1 MKNII
6 AQAKSQR
13 VEDEAYV
20 EFVNSLFSDTRGLLV
35 GGILQAAT
43 ISFFLLATNIYYFGI
58 FIAGAVIF
66 ALWRMRLG
74 QLYQVAFE
82 EIKACPITVQVAVAK
97 NWENKYVVPSALT
110 AINVGLFCY
119 FGFQTAETGASLG
132 AVYCLLFAPI
142 PTIVG
147 RLYGSMRL
155 ASFMLFGLFGPIIIG
170 LMVDGSLSHI
180 LLALLCLPYIVL
192 VLSMVKAVRST
203 VISAVEGNAE
213 KIEIGRRFDVALK
226 NMAHGLMMFDDGNR
240 ILIANDQARKLFRFP
255 SHLDIVG
262 RDFSVLMRFARR
274 FDALAD
280 RNLENLDVAFNAL
293 LGRVADRQQV
303 LLDDGRYLE
312 LAVSERSD
320 GGTVLTFEDISDRVQ
335 SARKIERMAQY
346 DSLTN
351 LPNRRYFETL
361 ISEIAD
367 NANEDDYCALLVVD
381 VDDFKH
387 VNDAVGH
394 AQGDELLRSIA
405 AMLSLKSSGY
415 QHLACRLGG
424 DEFLLFISGIKDPQH
439 MHLTVAGLNHDLC
452 RIHDLKSEQV
462 YVSCSIGYVTM
473 KANEF
478 NQDDAIVRADLAL
491 YAAKADG
498 KGTWR
503 EFEKIMDDHYQRRQR
518 IKNHLA
524 KAVQSD
530 GLTILYQ
537 PLVDAQSGRL
547 VSCEA
552 LSRWHDSEYG
562 NVSPAEYIPLAE
574 EMGIVTQIS
583 GQMLRK
589 ASTECA
595 KWPDNVSVSVNLSP
609 VDFRTGEIVS
619 VIKDALA
626 VSNLPAHRLEI
637 EITETAVISNE
648 REMISKLR
656 AIRDLGVRIALD
668 DFGTGQSSLSYLHRL
683 PLHKVK
689 IDRSFVVGIDTGE
702 TPIALLHGVT
712 ELCRTL
718 GLDVTVE
725 GVETEKQ
732 LSLVVSEGKV
742 DRIQGY
748 VYGPPLPAS
757 GIRTL
762 SKMSRLPTKKAK
774 EYAVA

>member
-1 MKNII
+1 MRKMI

-13 VEDEAYV
+13 IEDEAYV
-20 EFVNSLFSDTRGLLV
+20 EFVNSLFSDTRGLIMV
-35 GGILQAAT
+35 CALQSAT
-43 ISFFLLATNIYYFGI
+43 ILFFILSSGISYFSI
-58 FIAGAVIF
+58 FIIGVLVF
-66 ALWRMRLG
+66 SFWRMRLG
-74 QLYQVAFE
+74 QLYQVAYE
-82 EIKACPITVQVAVAK
+82 DVKSRPIADQVAMTTE
-97 NWENKYVVPSALT
+97 WEHKYVVPSALT
-110 AINVGLFCY
+110 AINIGLFCY

-132 AVYCLLFAPI
+132 AVYCLLFAPV

-147 RLYGSMRL
+147 RLYGSMKL
-155 ASFMLFGLFGPIIIG
+155 ASFMLFGLFGPIILG
-170 LMVDGSLSHI
+170 LMVDGGLSHI
-180 LLALLCLPYIVL
+180 MLAILCLPYIVL

-203 VISAVEGNAE
+203 VISAVEGNAA

-226 NMAHGLMMFDDGNR
+226 NMVHGLMMFDDDNR
-240 ILIANDQARKLFRFP
+240 ILIANDQARELFKFP
-255 SHLDIVG
+255 DHLDIIG
-262 RDFSVLMRFARR
+262 RHFSVLMRFAKRY
-274 FDALAD
+274 DVLAE
-280 RNLENLDVAFNAL
+280 RNIENLDVAFNAL

-320 GGTVLTFEDISDRVQ
+320 GGTVLTFEDISERVQ
-335 SARKIERMAQY
+335 SAKKIERLAQF

-351 LPNRRYFETL
+351 LPNRQHFEEQIRL
-361 ISEIAD
+361 IAKNCSK
-367 NANEDDYCALLVVD
+367 DDYCALLVVD

-394 AQGDELLRSIA
+394 AQGDALLRSIA
-405 AMLSLKSSGY
+405 SKLKVKGKGY
-415 QHLACRLGG
+415 NYVACRLGG
-424 DEFLLFISGIKDPQH
+424 DEFLMFIGGIKDPKH
-439 MHLTVAGLNHDLC
+439 MHLTVARLNRDLC
-452 RIHDLKSEQV
+452 RIHDLQTEQV
-462 YVSCSIGYVTM
+462 YVSSSIGYVTM
-473 KANEF
+473 KADEF
-478 NQDDAIVRADLAL
+478 NHDDAIVRADLAL

-503 EFEKIMDDHYQRRQR
+503 EFEKIMDDQYQRRQR

-524 KAVQSD
+524 KAVQADNLS
-530 GLTILYQ
+530 ILFQ
-537 PLVDAQSGRL
+537 PLVDAASGRL

-552 LSRWHDSEYG
+552 LSRWYDDEYG

-589 ASTECA
+589 ATTECA
-595 KWPDNVSVSVNLSP
+595 KWPDHVSVSVNLSP
-609 VDFRTGEIVS
+609 VDFRTGDIVK
-619 VIKDALA
+619 VIEDALA
-626 VSNLPAHRLEI
+626 SANLPAYRLEV

-648 REMISKLR
+648 KEMIGKLR
-656 AIRDLGVRIALD
+656 TIRDLGVRIALD
-668 DFGTGQSSLSYLHRL
+668 DFGTGHSSLSYLHRL

-712 ELCRTL
+712 DLCRTL

-748 VYGPPLPAS
+748 VYGPALPAS
-757 GIRTL
+757 GINAL
-762 SKMSRLPTKKAK
+762 SKMTRLPTKTSQL
-774 EYAVA
+774 YATA

>member
-1 MKNII
+1 MRNILV
-6 AQAKSQR
+6 QAKSQR
-13 VEDEAYV
+13 IEDEAYV
-20 EFVNSLFSDTRGLLV
+20 EFVNSLFGDTRGLLV
-35 GGILQAAT
+35 GGLLQATT
-43 ISFFLLATNIYYFGI
+43 IFFFLLTTGVYYFSI
-58 FIAGAVIF
+58 FIVGAIGF
-66 ALWRMRLG
+66 ALWRARLG
-74 QLYQVAFE
+74 QLYQVAYDE
-82 EIKACPITVQVAVAK
+82 VKSRPISVQLAMTRQ
-97 NWENKYVVPSALT
+97 WEHKYVVPGTLT
-110 AINVGLFCY
+110 AINIGLFCY
-119 FGFQTAETGASLG
+119 FGFQAAEGGVSIG
-132 AVYCLLFAPI
+132 AVYCLLFAPV

-147 RLYGSMRL
+147 RLYGSMKL
-155 ASFMLFGLFGPIIIG
+155 ASFMLFGLFGPIILG
-170 LMVDGSLSHI
+170 FMVDGSLLHI

-192 VLSMVKAVRST
+192 VLSMVKAVRGT
-203 VISAVEGNAE
+203 VVSAVEGNAD

-226 NMAHGLMMFDDGNR
+226 NMAHGLMMFDDNNR
-240 ILIANDQARKLFRFP
+240 ILIANEQARKLFDFP
-255 SHLDIVG
+255 DHLDIVG
-262 RDFSVLMRFARR
+262 RHFSVLMRFARR
-274 FDALAD
+274 FDGLAE
-280 RNLENLDVAFNAL
+280 RNIKNLDIAFNAL
-293 LGRVADRQQV
+293 LGRVADRRQV

-351 LPNRRYFETL
+351 LPNRQYFETM
-361 ISEIAD
+361 IAD
-367 NANEDDYCALLVVD
+367 IAAAAKPDEYCALLVVD

-394 AQGDELLRSIA
+394 AQGDALLRSIA
-405 AMLSLKSSGY
+405 SLLSLKSNSY
-415 QHLACRLGG
+415 KHLACRLGG
-424 DEFLLFISGIKDPQH
+424 DEFLFFICGVKEPQH
-439 MHLTVAGLNHDLC
+439 MDMTVAALNRDLC

-473 KANEF
+473 KANEY
-478 NQDDAIVRADLAL
+478 NHDDAIVRADLAL
-491 YAAKADG
+491 YAAKDDG

-503 EFEKIMDDHYQRRQR
+503 EFEKIMDDEYQRRQR

-524 KAVQSD
+524 KAVQADS
-530 GLTILYQ
+530 LSIVYQ
-537 PLVDAQSGRL
+537 PLVDAHSGRL

-552 LSRWHDSEYG
+552 LSRWHDDEYG

-589 ASTECA
+589 ATMECA

-619 VIKDALA
+619 VIKHALSA
-626 VSNLPAHRLEI
+626 SKLPAHRLEI

-648 REMISKLR
+648 REMIGKLR

-668 DFGTGQSSLSYLHRL
+668 DFGTGHSSLSYLHRL

-725 GVETEKQ
+725 GVETEEQ
-732 LSLVVSEGKV
+732 LALVISEGKV

-748 VYGPPLPAS
+748 VYGPGLPSS
-757 GIRTL
+757 GILTL
-762 SKMSRLPTKKAK
+762 AKMGRLPTAK
-774 EYAVA
+774 SQEYASA